1 MDPPPANEAG
11 AVAGPRDYRNL
22 ALIGFMGSGK
32 STVGQAV
39 AAQLHFEYVDS
50 DRLIETAAGMTIQEV
65 FTRFGESAFR
75 DLEKR
80 VVADLARRRD
90 TVIATGGGLGA
101 NPEHLASLKTH
112 ALVVC
117 LWASAEVVWERVH
130 HHTHRPLLQVPDPL
144 GRIRELLA
152 QREPVY
158 RQADV
163 LINTGLRQFREVVQQ
178 VVIHFH
184 LARAGEQGELRGI

>member
-1 MDPPPANEAG
+1 MDPPPADQMG
-11 AVAGPRDYRNL
+11 AATAPRDYRNL

-39 AAQLHFEYVDS
+39 AAQLHFELVDT
-50 DRLIETAAGMTIQEV
+50 DRLIETAAGMTVHEV
-65 FTRFGESAFR
+65 FSRFGESAFR

-117 LWASAEVVWERVH
+117 LWASAEVIWERVH
-130 HHTHRPLLQVPDPL
+130 HHTHRPLLQVPDPQ

-178 VVIHFH
+178 VIIHFH
-184 LARAGEQGELRGI
+184 LARTGGQ